1 MFGPIGIPELI
12 IVLVVSGLCLIP
24 VGMATWVVVT
34 LNRVRG
40 DQEVIRGRLESLERE
55 LRPWCPASGV

>member
-24 VGMATWVVVT
+24 VGMAIWVVVT

-55 LRPWCPASGV
+55 LRP